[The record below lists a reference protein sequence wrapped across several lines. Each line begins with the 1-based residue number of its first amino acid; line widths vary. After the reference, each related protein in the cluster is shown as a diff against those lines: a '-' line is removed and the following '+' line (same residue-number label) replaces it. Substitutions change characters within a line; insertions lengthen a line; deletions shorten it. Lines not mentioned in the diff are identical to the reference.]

1 MRRAGPRVRSRQP
14 GETISASRTARNPQD
29 GTRSGRDGA
38 AAASVHGVMAP
49 RDRYVL
55 ADRIGAG
62 GMGTVWRAWDRQ
74 DRRWVAAKLLASY
87 DEWCLQRFVREHH
100 LRVRNRHVVQP
111 TDVVAG
117 GFTMDLVRGGSV
129 AQLLARHGPL
139 PEAYVRVVL
148 EQVLEALVAVHA
160 RGVVHRDLKP
170 GNLLLEPTGT
180 GRPWVR
186 VSDFGV
192 AAVVGDARLTRV
204 PGGIGTGGYMPPEQ
218 EAGAEPDP
226 RQDLYAAG
234 VVARQLLTGSVGSDA
249 PAGPLGP
256 LLARLTD
263 PDPERRPPT
272 AAAALAA
279 VRDLGVP
286 REASWPEVPDV
297 LGDPPPPVSATRPVV
312 ATYALVAACFGGA
325 TLVGMLGG
333 WLVVR

>member
-1 MRRAGPRVRSRQP
+1 MATGRDYQRRAGHLQSTGGAPEPDAEVRSRL
-14 GETISASRTARNPQD
+14 ASTGSWARP
-29 GTRSGRDGA
+29 
-38 AAASVHGVMAP
+38 
-49 RDRYVL
+49 DRYVL

-62 GMGTVWRAWDRQ
+62 GMGTVWRAWDREE
-74 DRRWVAAKLLASY
+74 RRWVAAKLLASY
-87 DEWCLQRFVREHH
+87 DAWSLERFVREQH
-100 LRVRNRHVVQP
+100 LRVRHRHVVQP
-111 TDVVAG
+111 TDLVAG

-139 PEAYVRVVL
+139 PDAYVRVVL
-148 EQVLEALVAVHA
+148 EQTLEALVAVHA
-160 RGVVHRDLKP
+160 SGVVHRDLKP

-192 AAVVGDARLTRV
+192 AAVAGEERLTRV
-204 PGGIGTGGYMPPEQ
+204 PGGVGTGGYMPPEQ

-234 VVARQLLTGSVGSDA
+234 VVARQLLTGSVGSD
-249 PAGPLGP
+249 PSPGPLGP

-263 PDPERRPPT
+263 PDPTRRPPT

-279 VRDLGVP
+279 LRDLGDLGVP
-286 REASWPEVPDV
+286 REATWPDV
-297 LGDPPPPVSATRPVV
+297 ADLLGDPPPPVSATRPVV

-325 TLVGMLGG
+325 ALVGMLAG